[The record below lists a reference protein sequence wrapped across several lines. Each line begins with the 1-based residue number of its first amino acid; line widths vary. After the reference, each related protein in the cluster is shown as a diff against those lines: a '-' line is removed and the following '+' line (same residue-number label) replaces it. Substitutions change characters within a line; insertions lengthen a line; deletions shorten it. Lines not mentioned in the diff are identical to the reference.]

1 VNTVRFSRTRA
12 ITAAGVV
19 ALAAIALAGCDSTA
33 EAGSATPS
41 GSAAAAATG
50 LAAEVAAAQ
59 ALPDSYPVPA
69 DAVTDGT
76 ALQGATVYYVPITL
90 QSPQFAVTQKAFTEA
105 LEALGA
111 SVQVCDGQGTPTAVS
126 ACIDQGRDAKAAAIV
141 TDAVAYGVAGNSLD
155 AAQAAGIPVVIS
167 NQVPNADHPDSATL
181 ANIPAGGTAQAVSL
195 AQWVT
200 VDSDGTA
207 DLLANIGQDG
217 PAPAVFFAAA
227 QEVYDQECPDCVI
240 VENGVSSA
248 NFPQIAPSTQS
259 ALLANPDTDYV
270 YSQFAQYLQP
280 TLGGIQGA
288 GMAGKVK
295 VLAGSVQLD
304 DLEAVADGSL
314 TAAAGQAS
322 AFQGWVDADAVLRLV
337 NGDDLPEYTIPTRL
351 FTSENIGDID
361 LSADAEASGE
371 WYGPVDFTDEFKKV
385 WGVS

>member
-1 VNTVRFSRTRA
+1 MNTVRFSRART

-19 ALAAIALAGCDSTA
+19 AIAALALAGCDST
-33 EAGSATPS
+33 EEGSATPS
-41 GSAAAAATG
+41 SSASAEAKG
-50 LAAEVAAAQ
+50 LAADVAAAQ
-59 ALPDSYPVPA
+59 ALPDSYPVPTE
-69 DAVTDGT
+69 AVSDGT

-90 QSPQFAVTQKAFTEA
+90 QSPQFAVTQQAFTEA

-200 VDSDGTA
+200 VDSDGQA
-207 DLLANIGQDG
+207 NLLANIGQDG
-217 PAPAVFFAAA
+217 PAPAAFFAAA

-288 GMAGKVK
+288 GMSGKAK

-304 DLEAVADGSL
+304 DLESVADGSL
-314 TAAAGQAS
+314 AAAAGQAS
-322 AFQGWVDADAVLRLV
+322 AFQGWVDADVVLRLV
-337 NGDDLPEYTIPTRL
+337 NGDELPEYTIPTRL
-351 FTSENIGDID
+351 FTADNIGDID
-361 LSADAEASGE
+361 LTADAEASGE